1 MKQSS
6 VLILL
11 IVCLCALLSAGCTS
25 PAGSPAQP
33 APATPAAPQQSPGA
47 ALSAQGEAAFTAND
61 YALAADFFRLAQENY
76 TAAGDK
82 ASSLKARD
90 RVFQSLGAAA
100 DFPLNRS
107 QADAA
112 LAQALPDATAAQ
124 RLAWLDEPNMAT
136 IRRNGEVLYFSDT
149 VNNVKYH
156 HPVLMQQ
163 ENRRQGHTPLY
174 DDLMPVIN
182 AQWKDGAG
190 PYGAPVAYTGST
202 DLAIPRSELPA
213 TGTLKLWMPVPI
225 ETGSQ
230 TNVTIVAVEPAKYV
244 KSSTG
249 TGADIGIVYLEIPLD
264 EIKDPFLNVSARY
277 RFVQHEQ
284 RFVVDPAKVKP
295 YDTGS
300 PEYVKYTG
308 SSGNIVVTPEMKAKA
323 LSIIGNETNPYLQA
337 QKIYWDTVTTH
348 PYSHAPHMWLEVT
361 GTPESVYVLNTGIGD
376 CGSQSMYYVALLRSI
391 GIPARAA
398 GGYQMIQGFA
408 GTHFWA
414 EYYLEGY
421 GWIPVDVTGSEG
433 GTWSYSATPADLQRY
448 QEYFFGSLDP
458 YRYVIQKDVDI
469 PLTPGTGTAV
479 VTPAGFLQFPK
490 AVCDTCPENPMIL
503 TLTNAKVT
511 VTKE

>member
-1 MKQSS
+1 MKHMP

-11 IVCLCALLSAGCTS
+11 MVCTGALLAAGCSS
-25 PAGSPAQP
+25 PATPAQP
-33 APATPAAPQQSPGA
+33 APATLQQSPGA
-47 ALSAQGEAAFTAND
+47 ALSAQGEAAFAAND
-61 YALAADFFRLAQENY
+61 FDRAADFFLLAQENY

-112 LAQALPDATAAQ
+112 LAAALPDATAAQ
-124 RLAWLDEPNMAT
+124 RSAWLDEPNMAT
-136 IRRNGEVLYFSDT
+136 IKRNGEVLYYSDT
-149 VNNVKYH
+149 ASNVKYH
-156 HPVLMQQ
+156 HPVLMQK
-163 ENRRQGHTPLY
+163 ENELKNYTPLY
-174 DDLMPVIN
+174 DELMPVIN
-182 AQWKDGAG
+182 ATWKDGAG
-190 PYGAPVAYTGST
+190 PYGSPVAYAGST
-202 DLAIPRSELPA
+202 DLAIPRSDLPA
-213 TGTLKLWMPVPI
+213 NGTLKLWMPVPI

-230 TNVTIVAVEPAKYV
+230 TNVTIVSVEPKQYV

-249 TGADIGIVYLEIPLD
+249 TGADIGLVYLEVPLE
-264 EIKDPFLNVSARY
+264 EIKGPFLNVSARY

-295 YDTGS
+295 YNTSS

-308 SSGNIVVTPEMKAKA
+308 SSRNIVVNPAMKQKA
-323 LSIIGNETNPYLQA
+323 LSIVGNETNPYLRA
-337 QKIYWDTVTTH
+337 QKIYWDTVSTH
-348 PYSHAPHMWLEVT
+348 PYSHAPHFWLEVT
-361 GTPESVYVLNTGIGD
+361 NNPESVYVLTTGIGD
-376 CGSQSMYYVALLRSI
+376 CGSQSMYYVALLRSL

-433 GTWSYSATPADLQRY
+433 GTWSYSATHADLMRY

-458 YRYVIQKDVDI
+458 YRYVIQKDVDV

-479 VTPAGFLQFPK
+479 VTPSGFLQFPK
-490 AVCDTCPENPMIL
+490 AVCDTCSENPMIFAL
-503 TLTNAKVT
+503 MDAKVT
-511 VTKE
+511 VNKE

>member
-1 MKQSS
+1 MKQLPILIIL
-6 VLILL
+6 VLCICVLL
-11 IVCLCALLSAGCTS
+11 AAGCSS
-25 PAGSPAQP
+25 PSSPAQP
-33 APATPAAPQQSPGA
+33 APTAVPLAKSPGDT
-47 ALSAQGEAAFTAND
+47 LSAQGETAFAGND
-61 YALAADFFRLAQENY
+61 YDLAADLFRLAQENY
-76 TAAGDK
+76 TAAGNTVQ
-82 ASSLKARD
+82 AVRARD
-90 RVFQSLGAAA
+90 RAFQALGAAG

-112 LAQALPDATAAQ
+112 VAAALPDATAAE
-124 RLAWLDEPNMAT
+124 RSAWLDEPNMAT
-136 IRRNGEVLYFSDT
+136 IRRNGEVLYFADT
-149 VNNVKYH
+149 ANNVKYH
-156 HPVLMQQ
+156 HPVLIQQ
-163 ENRRQGHTPLY
+163 ENERKHYTPLY
-174 DDLMPVIN
+174 DELMPVIN
-182 AQWKDGAG
+182 AKWKDGTG
-190 PYGAPVAYTGST
+190 PYGSPVAYTGST

-213 TGTLKLWMPVPI
+213 NGTLKLWMPVPI

-230 TNVTIVAVEPAKYV
+230 TNVTIISVEPEKYV

-249 TGADIGIVYLEIPLD
+249 TGADIGLVYLEIPLG
-264 EIKDPFLNVSARY
+264 EVRDPFLNVSARY

-284 RFVVDPAKVKP
+284 RFVIDPAKVKP
-295 YDTGS
+295 YNTSS

-308 SSGNIVVTPEMKAKA
+308 SSRNIVVSPEMKAKA
-323 LSIIGNETNPYLQA
+323 LSVVGNETNPYLQA

-348 PYSHAPHMWLEVT
+348 PYSHAPHFWLEVT
-361 GTPESVYVLNTGIGD
+361 NTPESVYVLHTGIGD
-376 CGSQSMYYVALLRSI
+376 CGSQSMYYVALLRSL

-433 GTWSYSATPADLQRY
+433 GTWSYNATPADLQRY

-479 VTPAGFLQFPK
+479 VTPSGFLQFPK
-490 AVCDTCPENPMIL
+490 AVCDTCGENPMIL
-503 TLTNAKVT
+503 ALTDAKVT